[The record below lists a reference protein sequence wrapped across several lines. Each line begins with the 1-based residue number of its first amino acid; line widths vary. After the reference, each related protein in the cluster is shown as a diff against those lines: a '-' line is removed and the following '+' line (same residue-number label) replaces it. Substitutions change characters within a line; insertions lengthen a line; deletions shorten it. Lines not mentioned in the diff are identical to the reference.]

1 MQCAWPWFPLPN
13 QPPND
18 YKSLH
23 PGGTPLHPSPIH
35 VERRTF
41 LTTTLGASV
50 LSSATAISAGGDQT
64 PSASTRTPE
73 LYAWRHYLLRT
84 GAQPRRLL
92 DFLQNAAIPALN
104 RLGVT
109 PVGVFE
115 TVLGPASPGVFVLTP
130 VASAETFAGLEDAL
144 EKDQAFMKAAEP
156 YLNAG
161 AGDPVYVRQ
170 ELSLLRAF
178 ANVSR
183 LELPA
188 ATATKGPR
196 LFELRVYESP
206 SERTHRM
213 KVDMF
218 VRMGEVD
225 IFRRVGLTP
234 VFFARTIVGARMPNL
249 TYMLVH
255 ENMAARDK
263 SWDTFRSDP
272 AWKTLAATPGYAD
285 AEILSNITTWLL
297 RPAACSQI

>member
-1 MQCAWPWFPLPN
+1 
-13 QPPND
+13 
-18 YKSLH
+18 
-23 PGGTPLHPSPIH
+23 

-41 LTTTLGASV
+41 LTTTLGTSL
-50 LSSATAISAGGDQT
+50 LSSAAAQSAGGDQT
-64 PSASTRTPE
+64 PTATPRMPE
-73 LYAWRHYLLRT
+73 LYVWRHYTLRT
-84 GAQPRRLL
+84 GTQPRRLL
-92 DFLQNAAIPALN
+92 EFLQNAAIPALN
-104 RLGVT
+104 RLGIT

-130 VASAETFAGLEDAL
+130 VASADTFVGLEQALDGDA
-144 EKDQAFMKAAEP
+144 AFVRAAESH
-156 YLNAG
+156 LNAT
-161 AGDPVYVRQ
+161 ATDPAYVRQ

-178 ANVSR
+178 PNVPK

-234 VFFARTIVGARMPNL
+234 VFFGRTIVGARVPNL

-255 ENMAARDK
+255 DNMAAREK
-263 SWDTFRSDP
+263 SWDAFRSDP
-272 AWKTLAATPGYAD
+272 AWKTLAATPGYSD